1 MDKLLTYNIK
11 KEMLL
16 RDFLRK
22 EFSDTIAIRI
32 KKVLGNMKINGRP
45 AIATDRVFPGD
56 VLTIFLKE
64 NSKPYDISKDL
75 SLRVLYNDDDL
86 LIINKPKGVCSMS
99 TNGHREDCVFA
110 GLQFLF
116 PGEVFRIVTR
126 LDKDTEGL
134 MLITKNALAHSILN
148 ESNISKKYK
157 ALLIG
162 DVEKNVIIDAP
173 IARADDIKR
182 KVAPDGKPAKTVLKV
197 LNRFGNQTEV
207 ELELL
212 TGRTHQIR
220 VHTAHIGHPIVGD
233 TLYGGAQGE
242 YNSGQNLK
250 CTFLSF
256 FHPFTKNKITI
267 KL

>member
-1 MDKLLTYNIK
+1 MDKLLTYKIE

-32 KKVLGNMKINGRP
+32 KKVLGNMKINEKS
-45 AIATDRVFPGD
+45 AIATDRVYPGD
-56 VLTIFLKE
+56 VLTIFLEE
-64 NSKPYDISKDL
+64 NSKPYDVAKDL
-75 SLRVLYNDDDL
+75 SLQIIYNDEDIL
-86 LIINKPKGVCSMS
+86 VINKPKGVCSMS
-99 TNGHREDCVFA
+99 TNGHRDDCVFA

-116 PGEVFRIVTR
+116 PKEVFRIVTR

-134 MLITKNALAHSILN
+134 MLIAKNALAHSILN
-148 ESNISKKYK
+148 ESNIIKKYS
-157 ALLIG
+157 AQIIG
-162 DVEKNVIIDAP
+162 DLDKDMIIDAP

-182 KVAPDGKPAKTVLKV
+182 KVDSEGKPATTILKV
-197 LNRFGNQTEV
+197 LKRNGAYTDV

-220 VHTAHIGHPIVGD
+220 VHTAYIGHPIVGD
-233 TLYGGAQGE
+233 TLYGGAIGE
-242 YNSGQNLK
+242 YNSGQKLK

-256 FHPFTKNKITI
+256 LHPFTKKEITI